1 MDGDNILHIKTEKGT
16 NKTLKIIAKHL
27 HNNGALSHIVVY
39 IYMILL
45 MRILRKK
52 IIFYQ
57 IDY

>member
-39 IYMILL
+39 I
-45 MRILRKK
+45 
-52 IIFYQ
+52 
-57 IDY
+57 